1 MRKLKRP
8 LALLLAAM
16 IVVTSSGFQTSVGS
30 DGSPAVISSQQ
41 ESESGE
47 PSGPALEGT
56 ENEGSDEEQGD
67 TETDSSSDKETGEGE
82 GQPGDTDSAGGQEG
96 GSSSTGE
103 EESSSGSETE
113 SSEASSSSTPE
124 EGGSSSSSSEAGTD
138 ENTSDNTPPRTEND
152 SDSSSSSEEEQPE
165 ETEAPQLSLRW
176 EAGQNGTS
184 ILLSAELDP
193 FREDT
198 AATVVIT
205 LDAEEFQA
213 LSQPLP
219 DGITAEAAETGGELR
234 FVLDSNTPSLSAELS
249 FAAGIAVEVN
259 AGDVEVTFVGE
270 GTGESGWDFQGD
282 ILLPAEETGWQLETT
297 GPETELEWSIQN
309 PEDIVFS
316 VVTEPENAK
325 AAANTASQSVELT
338 ATLPAMLAFPAG
350 EAAYD
355 AAAQQITLGGVPV
368 VGFAGLPG
376 QVMVEELSRED
387 DQTLRFTLTQEGESL
402 SALEVQVT
410 VFGEALTLAQQDVV
424 AMFAAILADDGV
436 TDEGVE
442 GALSL
447 EARLISTSALDG
459 EPLEQTSRANATL
472 RIADRIQ
479 ILAYDANGLGNNIYW
494 ADGGEFNN
502 RPDPFPT
509 PDIFFSLD
517 EGKTWTEL
525 NESTMGDVGLKKM
538 PEVTINVGNNN
549 ISGSWSVGKTDNGGK
564 LPSKISTFDGYDVT
578 ELNVQWKAEPPENQE
593 KLGKYQFIDVNS
605 TNINEYTS
613 AHGNL
618 GWYYVLK
625 TDFEFDVVLRRGD
638 STVGQGMTQALKKQ
652 FEFHYN
658 YSGKEVSLPMDE
670 KPIADLMPDQPTPGE
685 HPNEGTITIKD
696 VWKYNLDNT
705 PILYQ
710 IQAKENP
717 DKLNLTLPEKDDYF
731 ALTYDNTQTENF
743 GAVVDKIHNG
753 GTLYLTLT
761 GDTEYNATK
770 VWLDGTT
777 TEKKRPT
784 GEFELWRFRAGQ
796 GYNTASQ
803 VRDDTNKV
811 VKVDLVTD
819 KDTQDIIFLGSDG
832 QPLTLPKYDPEGYE
846 YVYIA
851 REYLNSTTADGKG
864 ADAYEQ
870 VFGSINPDT
879 GELTD
884 WVADEKTGEVK
895 EVGEDGRTSGDIS
908 IYNGGT
914 ISNRVKDTV
923 TAEGTKIWKAAAF
936 QAELGNVKVQLALQS
951 RTKKT
956 TEEPAGEW
964 DLVEPRVTR
973 ELTGFTAENLGGTT
987 VSASMPKYDY
997 QGRELEYRWVETAIY
1012 QGSTEKN
1019 LLEKKDDG
1027 SGGSFTLTQDNN
1039 RQINYGSSW
1048 EMTPPTKEGEPY
1060 KTTITN
1066 SLDNDITYKVTK
1078 KWEYNGQPTLPP
1090 SGATVTFGIYRTVS
1104 GESLAGNKVAEFT
1117 MDATLDGVTTY
1128 PNDLGLTVTI
1138 TENQAGADSGEWITT
1153 VSGLPEFDEDGR
1165 QYEYVLVEE
1174 KTYGSYLPTYAV
1186 TRDETG
1192 YKTTVTNAPGSGYRI
1207 MVRKDW
1213 IDDSD
1218 ITHRGA
1224 VTITAYHKDTN
1235 EPINSITLS
1244 DGLWYGFIMLGNVE
1258 PDDVYI
1264 LETKVGNTEVPLND
1278 NDKLSNRVP
1287 QPPVEQNITR
1297 TNNDP
1302 TAIRFETE
1310 HHRYEATYGREDVG
1324 GEEFRTVTNR
1334 RLGNVDI
1341 TVTKKW
1347 LDGEGD
1353 QRDAVKTELENL
1365 GEDAPT
1371 LVFRLDFA
1379 EEENPDHF
1387 EITNNRYDPSTD
1399 RGDTVTIGYENVP
1412 IYGSGEY
1419 GSYADPV
1426 QSIQNVPL
1434 EGGKVYFFGLPKYDR
1449 NGAVVR
1455 YKVEEIWVDKDGN
1468 ELSNADL
1475 QRDYEDLYKVY
1486 KNYTKA
1492 VTETEYEAGHQVD
1505 IEGIEAVNRL
1515 TGTKDVLWHKQ
1526 WQDDYRYGTGE
1537 RPDIYLDIYQ
1547 VKHDKDGDALAPTL
1561 YQANYRWTAVNVDDA
1576 YNPDGRYDEKWHWHA
1591 QFKDLPQ
1598 YDENGYEILYY
1609 AVEKTHIK
1617 VSDFDYQLAEYSYP
1631 VAETSA
1637 ELIPLGTSLKADQ
1650 DAINNHFVVE
1660 IPEPDTANRYALKEN
1675 GTFTN
1680 ALANHVVISGEKQ
1693 WLNLPYSYDPGEL
1706 PQVTFSVDRKVA
1718 GTNEPAEQNFASL
1731 TITSWDN
1738 ELIRRDGKYS
1748 FKILYTGENVIAEEN
1763 GELTSKPAEDNKD
1776 ASLLPKYDEQ
1786 GRLYEYTIREA
1797 KVKWQDGT
1805 TGAPETGAD
1814 QVYVQ
1819 VINEYLAQNTYNS
1832 VRGALR
1838 IEKYLELPMDEN
1850 NNPTSFP
1857 AVRFVLTRTH
1867 EVANPKPGDPEVV
1880 EKVAE
1885 LTWKSE
1891 DVQKAYEEQKKGI
1904 VHTDDLLFEN
1914 LPIYAPNGSK
1924 YVYRVYEDKSILGG
1938 FDTWAQKTDGGT
1950 SFEELIAGEKSD
1962 EANPAVEGLSLT
1974 QNLPD
1979 ANGQD
1984 GRGETDKDTP
1994 VTASFA
2000 NQQPED
2006 EITTVEIQGK
2016 KIWDDYNNAFG
2027 LRPDFDGIE
2036 LVLYRRANA
2045 QPGTGGAAAIKI
2057 QEVPQRAYHFEWV
2070 TTDKNQN
2077 TWEYQ
2082 FTGVTE
2088 GELEKYAPNGMP
2100 WVYVVYEKLPDGT
2113 YRPTPTRPESEY
2125 EGNNKVGPDASYTG
2139 KVESG
2144 STTGNVLNMQDLTNS
2159 ITTYE
2164 RYIKRWVDEAGQYIT
2179 EDYLGFDL
2187 TVNFE
2192 LQVTE
2197 AKADGKPL
2205 ESGYDWES
2213 AETYFDR
2220 MLGQDNDWRTTLGLE
2235 PADLHPALT
2244 GRIDDTTYWSASRDV
2259 DDLPLVIVKAADLG
2273 TGKLTHL
2280 QYRIVETSI
2289 EYQSKTQ
2296 EYTVEDSTD
2305 GLTYTY
2311 TAGDGLFTP
2320 VYRDNKGV
2328 VSAVGSNSA
2337 DTYQHYNQLKTT
2349 GLTVKKVWEDDLDNR
2364 FDTRPDA
2371 ESKDYDWEVHFVLQ
2385 RTTDNTTW
2393 ETVRV
2398 YEDAGDTTSLPLILH
2413 IRGKNTDDS
2422 GTATVKGLP
2431 ELDPVTNG
2439 AYTYQVRELVGEK
2452 DWWDEDTVAAFSED
2466 TDIVKPGDQFNTS
2479 YDTTY
2484 DTVDGTHVVINTMPD
2499 TGFKADK
2506 EWSNGS
2512 ATKPVTLELLYLDED
2527 GVTWKSLNPKQD
2539 ILLDG
2544 RKDNSDGKD
2553 KFEEEPWTAVWDRI
2567 PKRLPNSTIKDDQT
2581 VYGVKEVTLNGYVSL
2596 PKGTDGTVSFDGG
2609 STLTITNTEVVSLK
2623 VVKTWPGFTGT
2634 KDTVNIKIYRTT
2646 NADKDP
2652 TTDDEVTTNA
2662 LGNTLETKLTS
2673 SNGWKLELKD
2683 LPKYDENGNLYT
2695 YYAREL
2701 DENGKPIEPGK
2712 NGNLAGIYAVY
2723 YGDSKTTVTPGGTF
2737 TTNIYNVGIKDISGT
2752 KTWVDA
2758 GDSSNRPD
2766 EITLTL
2772 YRKAGSGTEELVTG
2786 VDPIWDSDKT
2796 GNTWKYE
2803 YKNLPAANDKGV
2815 VYTYRVEETVPDGYK
2830 PIYSGGSSANIRNV
2844 LTATTEVTVTKKW
2857 VDGIEDRPDSI
2868 TLTLYADGKQYTA
2881 APYNKPV
2888 EVKPTTIQ
2896 KYLTQDYTWS
2906 YTFKDLPKYNT
2917 TDGKLITYTVKET
2930 VPKDHQSS
2938 GDATEANKYTITN
2951 TKLIDI
2957 PVEKHW
2963 AGIPSAEWEQ
2973 VEIGLYRKLKN
2984 EGDTEFVPV
2993 QKGDADYT
3001 LFLNNAN
3008 QWKGAFTDLPAYTTT
3023 DNGSIA
3029 QYVYTIKELTIGGEP
3044 TAKSNYIIHYD
3055 GDQSTGFT
3063 VTNVREYGVLEGTK
3077 TWKDNGN
3084 AYGTRP
3090 SGDLE
3095 LIVYRTTTPDI
3106 SENSDL
3112 WEKVESREYQGPVW
3126 KKDDNVWTYTI
3137 DGLPMVSDDG
3147 FVYYYRVEEVVPDPV
3162 GDTTAKY
3169 ECTYQGLNLT
3179 NTLTEFIEIPVE
3191 KVWNDNSD
3199 AFGKRPEKVT
3209 LLLYGND
3216 TVVASVHLTE
3226 HGPLERFFTGND
3238 GWSYTFKGLPKYD
3251 EEGKLIVYRVEE
3263 NPVPDGYHA
3272 EVQPESSSD
3281 TVPAENGFTVTNT
3294 GRGNLK
3300 VTKYVTGS
3308 RGDHQQEF
3316 PVRVVLGTGP
3326 DGKVIDGTYGDMEFK
3341 DGVADFTLKDNES
3354 KTAEHLPAG
3363 ISYTVTE
3370 TNAYGHRVSYT
3381 GQTGTIPVGA
3391 TAEAVITNH
3400 KSGGG
3405 GHGGGDDEINVS
3417 ARKVWTLDD
3426 GRKAT
3431 ESVRIELL
3439 RDGKHYDTVTLSEEN
3454 GWRHIWRDL
3463 DDSYSW
3469 TVRELDVPSG
3479 CFGHR
3484 VRHCSEEKAEKHQ

>member
-1 MRKLKRP
+1 MR
-8 LALLLAAM
+8 
-16 IVVTSSGFQTSVGS
+16 
-30 DGSPAVISSQQ
+30 
-41 ESESGE
+41 
-47 PSGPALEGT
+47 
-56 ENEGSDEEQGD
+56 QGR
-67 TETDSSSDKETGEGE
+67 TKIHLTI
-82 GQPGDTDSAGGQEG
+82 P
-96 GSSSTGE
+96 
-103 EESSSGSETE
+103 
-113 SSEASSSSTPE
+113 
-124 EGGSSSSSSEAGTD
+124 
-138 ENTSDNTPPRTEND
+138 PPRTESD
-152 SDSSSSSEEEQPE
+152 SDSSSSSEEEQLE

-198 AATVVIT
+198 AATVAIT

-259 AGDVEVTFVGE
+259 AGDVEVTFAGE

-282 ILLPAEETGWQLETT
+282 ALLPAEETGWQLETT

-316 VVTEPENAK
+316 VVTEPENAE

-376 QVMVEELSRED
+376 QITVEELSRED

-410 VFGEALTLAQQDVV
+410 VFGRALTLAQQDVV

-442 GALSL
+442 GALLL

-509 PDIFFSLD
+509 PAISFSLD

-549 ISGSWSVGKTDNGGK
+549 ISGSWSVGKTDAGGK
-564 LPSKISTFDGYDVT
+564 LPSKISTFDGYDFT
-578 ELNVQWKAEPPENQE
+578 ELNVQWKAEPPENRGN
-593 KLGKYQFIDVNS
+593 LGKYQFINVNED
-605 TNINEYTS
+605 NIKDYSS

-625 TDFEFDVVLRRGD
+625 TDFEFDVVLRRGG
-638 STVGQGMTQALKKQ
+638 STVGQGLTQALKDK
-652 FEFHYN
+652 FDFYYK
-658 YSGKEVSLPMDE
+658 YSEE
-670 KPIADLMPDQPTPGE
+670 PIIVGMNDPLIKDHIIPQTPEGD
-685 HPNEGTITIKD
+685 HPNEGKITIKD

-710 IQAKENP
+710 VQAKADDKTP
-717 DKLNLTLPEKDDYF
+717 DRLDLNSLEGDDYF

-777 TEKKRPT
+777 SEADKKRPT

-819 KDTQDIIFLGSDG
+819 ADTQEIKFLGSDG
-832 QPLTLPKYDPEGYE
+832 VELTLPKYDPEGYE

-851 REYLNSTTADGKG
+851 REYLDSTTADGKG

-870 VFGSINPDT
+870 VFGAIDPGT
-879 GELTD
+879 GTLTD
-884 WVADEKTGEVK
+884 WVADENGDVQTGDETL
-895 EVGEDGRTSGDIS
+895 RASGDIS

-936 QAELGNVKVQLALQS
+936 QAELGDVTVQLSLQS
-951 RTKKT
+951 RTKAT
-956 TEEPAGEW
+956 NEDGTDAGEW
-964 DLVEPRVTR
+964 GLVEPEVIR
-973 ELTGFTAENLGGTT
+973 ELKDFTAENLGGTT

-1012 QGSTEKN
+1012 QGDTGEN
-1019 LLEKKDDG
+1019 LLKEADG
-1027 SGGSFTLTQDNN
+1027 SGGSFALDQAGRT
-1039 RQINYGSSW
+1039 INYNSSW
-1048 EMTPPTKEGEPY
+1048 EMTAPTEEGEPY

-1066 SLDNDITYKVTK
+1066 SLDNDITYKVIK
-1078 KWEYNGQPTLPP
+1078 KWMEDGQPTLPP

-1128 PNDLGLTVTI
+1128 TNDDLGLTVTI
-1138 TENQAGADSGEWITT
+1138 TENQAGADSGEWVTT

-1174 KTYGSYLPTYAV
+1174 TTYKSYLPTYEV
-1186 TRDETG
+1186 ERNEDG
-1192 YKTTVTNAPGSGYRI
+1192 YETTVTNAPGDGYRI

-1244 DGLWYGFIMLGNVE
+1244 DGLWYGFIMLKDVE

-1287 QPPVEQNITR
+1287 QPPVEQDNTVAA
-1297 TNNDP
+1297 P
-1302 TAIRFETE
+1302 TAIRYETE
-1310 HHRYEATYGREDVG
+1310 HHRYEATYGREMVG

-1347 LDGEGD
+1347 LDGDGG

-1379 EEENPDHF
+1379 EGENPKHF
-1387 EITNNRYDPSTD
+1387 EITNNRYDASTD
-1399 RGDTVTIGYENVP
+1399 KGDTVTIGYENVP

-1426 QSIQNVPL
+1426 QSIQDVPL
-1434 EGGKVYFFGLPKYDR
+1434 DGGEVHFFGLPKYDR

-1468 ELSNADL
+1468 ELSNAMLKDKYPAL
-1475 QRDYEDLYKVY
+1475 YEVY

-1505 IEGIEAVNRL
+1505 SEGIEAVNRL
-1515 TGTKDVLWHKQ
+1515 TGTKTILWHKQ

-1547 VKHDKDGDALAPTL
+1547 VKHAEDGTALAPTL
-1561 YQANYRWTAVNVDDA
+1561 YQANYRWTAVDVDDA

-1609 AVEKTHIK
+1609 VVEKTHVK

-1631 VAETSA
+1631 EDANDQTK
-1637 ELIPLGTSLKADQ
+1637 LISLGTSLELLEWARYKDYTVQ
-1650 DAINNHFVVE
+1650 ISETDEV
-1660 IPEPDTANRYALKEN
+1660 NRYALKEN

-1680 ALANHVVISGEKQ
+1680 TLDNNVVISGEKQ

-1731 TITSWDN
+1731 TIESWDN
-1738 ELIRRDGKYS
+1738 ELIHRDGKYS
-1748 FKILYTGENVIAEEN
+1748 FKILYTGKNVIAEEN
-1763 GELTSKPAEDNKD
+1763 GELTAKPAEDNKD
-1776 ASLLPKYDEQ
+1776 ASLLPKYDDQ

-1838 IEKYLELPMDEN
+1838 IQKYMELPLDEN
-1850 NNPTSFP
+1850 GTIIYP
-1857 AVRFVLTRTH
+1857 AVRFVLERSYQLTGEDKMSEPE
-1867 EVANPKPGDPEVV
+1867 EVATVTWTS
-1880 EKVAE
+1880 EKVKDAYNALEEAE
-1885 LTWKSE
+1885 K
-1891 DVQKAYEEQKKGI
+1891 DKRI
-1904 VHTDDLLFEN
+1904 VHTDELFFN
-1914 LPIYAPNGSK
+1914 DLPIYAPNGAE

-1938 FDTWAQKTDGGT
+1938 FDTWMDDGDRT
-1950 SFEELIAGEKSD
+1950 WDDLRVD
-1962 EANPAVEGLSLT
+1962 ANKVSPDVMKPLVEGLKPTVNMKDGQPSRDEMTEEQLKE
-1974 QNLPD
+1974 LPI
-1979 ANGQD
+1979 A
-1984 GRGETDKDTP
+1984 
-1994 VTASFA
+1994 ASFA

-2006 EITTVEIQGK
+2006 EITTVEIQGS
-2016 KIWDDYNNAFG
+2016 KIWDDYNDKFS
-2027 LRPDFDGIE
+2027 LRPESDNIKLTLF
-2036 LVLYRRANA
+2036 RRANA

-2057 QEVPQRAYHFEWV
+2057 QEVPQNAYHFEWV

-2077 TWEYQ
+2077 TWEYR

-2100 WVYVVYEKLPDGT
+2100 WVYVVYETLPDGT
-2113 YRPTPTRPESEY
+2113 YRPTPSVKNDDGT
-2125 EGNNKVGPDASYTG
+2125 YTG
-2139 KVESG
+2139 RVESG
-2144 STTGNVLNMQDLTNS
+2144 TTTGNVLNMKDLTNS

-2164 RYIKRWVDEAGQYIT
+2164 RYIKRWVDEAGQFIT

-2205 ESGYDWES
+2205 ESSYDWE
-2213 AETYFDR
+2213 AATTYFDHV
-2220 MLGQDNDWRTTLGLE
+2220 LGQDNDWRTTLGLE
-2235 PADLHPALT
+2235 PADLNPTLT
-2244 GRIDDTTYWSASRDV
+2244 GRIDDTTYWSATRYV
-2259 DDLPLVIVKAADLG
+2259 DDLPLVIVKSADQADG
-2273 TGKLTHL
+2273 TLTHL

-2296 EYTVEDSTD
+2296 EYTVVDSSD

-2311 TAGDGLFTP
+2311 TAGAGLFTP

-2328 VSAVGSNSA
+2328 VSEFGSNSA

-2349 GLTVKKVWEDDLDNR
+2349 GLTVKKVWKDDLNNR

-2385 RTTDNTTW
+2385 RKTDTTDW

-2398 YEDAGDTTSLPLILH
+2398 YEDANDTTGLPLILH

-2439 AYTYQVRELVGEK
+2439 AYTYRVRELVGEK
-2452 DWWDEDTVAAFSED
+2452 DWWNEETVKAFDAD
-2466 TDIVKPGDQFNTS
+2466 TDIVKPNDWFNTS

-2484 DTVDGTHVVINTMPD
+2484 GMDDETYVVTNTMPVVE
-2499 TGFKADK
+2499 FEADK
-2506 EWSNGS
+2506 AWSKSS
-2512 ATKPVTLELLYLDED
+2512 AKIPVTFELQYQDAK
-2527 GVTWKSLNPKQD
+2527 GNWQSLKPKQD
-2539 ILLDG
+2539 IKLDG
-2544 RKDNSDGKD
+2544 KKDDPAVGD
-2553 KFEEEPWTAVWDRI
+2553 KYEAEEWKAVWTNI
-2567 PKRLPNSTIKDDQT
+2567 PERLPNSKLDGEYKT

-2596 PKGTDGTVSFDGG
+2596 PKGTNVIGEDG
-2609 STLTITNTEVVSLK
+2609 LTITNTEVVSLK

-2634 KDTVNIKIYRTT
+2634 KDTVSIKIYRTT
-2646 NADKDP
+2646 KADKNP
-2652 TTDDEVTTNA
+2652 AADEVVTTNA

-2683 LPKYDENGNLYT
+2683 LPKHDKDGNAYT

-2701 DENGKPIEPGK
+2701 DENGDPIEPGQ

-2723 YGDSKTTVTPGGTF
+2723 YGESAEVEEDVPGGTF
-2737 TTNIYNVGIKDISGT
+2737 TINIYNVGIKNISGT

-2758 GDSSNRPD
+2758 GDPSKRPD
-2766 EITLTL
+2766 TITLTL
-2772 YRKAGSGTEELVTG
+2772 YRKAGSGKEEPVTG
-2786 VDPIWDSDKT
+2786 VVPHWIST
-2796 GNTWKYE
+2796 NGNTWRYE
-2803 YKNLPAANDKGV
+2803 YTNLPAANDKGV
-2815 VYTYRVEETVPDGYK
+2815 VYTYRVEETAPDGYK

-2844 LTATTEVTVTKKW
+2844 LTATTEITVTKKW
-2857 VDGIEDRPDSI
+2857 VDGIDGRPDSI
-2868 TLTLYADGKQYTA
+2868 TLTLYADGDVYQTA
-2881 APYNKPV
+2881 I
-2888 EVKPTTIQ
+2888 VKPTVIQ

-2930 VPKDHQSS
+2930 VPEGYHYKGEVD
-2938 GDATEANKYTITN
+2938 GFTITN
-2951 TKLIDI
+2951 TKLINI

-2984 EGDTEFVPV
+2984 ESDTEFVPV

-3001 LFLNNAN
+3001 LFLNNKN
-3008 QWKGAFTDLPAYTTT
+3008 QWKGTFTDLPAYTTT
-3023 DNGSIA
+3023 DDGSIV

-3106 SENSDL
+3106 SEDSDL
-3112 WEKVESREYQGPVW
+3112 WVKVEAREYQGPVW
-3126 KKDDNVWTYTI
+3126 KKDGNVWTYTI

-3147 FVYYYRVEEVVPDPV
+3147 FRYYYRVEEVVPDPV

-3169 ECTYQGLNLT
+3169 ECTHQGALNFT
-3179 NTLTEFIEIPVE
+3179 NTLTEFIDIPVE
-3191 KVWNDNSD
+3191 KVWNDNND

-3216 TVVASVHLTE
+3216 TVAASVNLTE
-3226 HGPLERFFTGND
+3226 YGPLERFFTGND

-3272 EVQPESSSD
+3272 EIQPESSSD
-3281 TVPAENGFTVTNT
+3281 TVLAENGFTVTNT

-3316 PVRVVLGTGP
+3316 PVQVVLGTGP

-3363 ISYTVTE
+3363 ISYTITE

-3405 GHGGGDDEINVS
+3405 GHGGDDDEINVS

-3454 GWRHIWRDL
+3454 GWRHVWRDL

-3479 CFGHR
+3479 FESSVSHNGSSWVITNDDTPKRDNPHTGQNWLLPLMLGAVGASAIGYGIVQKKKR
-3484 VRHCSEEKAEKHQ
+3484 RNTNEG